1 MLETKIALLGYFWAA
16 IWKNL
21 FISEINT
28 LEFVKSQ
35 SFIQNKEIWNQK
47 YLSRVVLGQNLKKN
61 YCRIWN
67 QHLQICQN
75 AKFHVKWK
83 KIKFGTKIALFGF
96 FWTGNWKK
104 TLAIFEIST
113 LEFIKTQFLTITVN
127 FGLGSTFSK
136 SRGSISSEGPGSGLL
151 YNVCPERERERVIKE
166 MLLLNVIRTFSKK
179 LCWSSLTGV
188 MDDKRPTQR

>member
-1 MLETKIALLGYFWAA
+1 MLETKIALLRYFWAA

-21 FISEINT
+21 FMSEINT

-47 YLSRVVLGQNLKKN
+47 YLSRVVLGQNLKKD

-75 AKFHVKWK
+75 AMFHVKWK
-83 KIKFGTKIALFGF
+83 KIKFGTKISLFGF

-113 LEFIKTQFLTITVN
+113 LEFIKTEFLTIIVN
-127 FGLGSTFSK
+127 FGLGSTFLALVS
-136 SRGSISSEGPGSGLL
+136 PFLL
-151 YNVCPERERERVIKE
+151 KVRVRACFITYAQRERE
-166 MLLLNVIRTFSKK
+166 S
-179 LCWSSLTGV
+179 
-188 MDDKRPTQR
+188 DQRDASNECY